1 MVAIELKDVTRRFGD
16 KVAIDSV
23 SLAVPDKEFL
33 VLLGPSGCG
42 KSTLLRMIAGLET
55 LTSGSI
61 MMGDR
66 RVDGLEPGDR
76 DLAFVFQSY
85 ALYPHMSVEKN
96 IAFPLIM
103 ANFRWWF
110 HIPVVG
116 TIAKRRLAKRADIR
130 DNVREIARVLELT
143 ELLRK
148 HPGTLS
154 GGQRQRVAVARAM
167 VRRPAAFLMDEPLSN
182 LDAQLRTHMRSEIVK
197 LHERVDTT
205 FIYVTHDQT
214 EAMTMGTRIVV
225 MRNGVV
231 QQQGVPRVI
240 FERPSNVFVAR
251 FIGNPPM
258 NVMPAVV
265 ASADQV
271 RLGDTL
277 LTVPRNLVDLIDRH
291 GLVGREVLLGLRPE
305 AIELTTAEGGA
316 DTTALTSSVEQLG
329 SETLVQL
336 RFRGVNDQD
345 DGILTAEGAAA
356 VQNIY
361 ARVPG
366 YQNFTVGSRVGV
378 RFNFAAACVFD
389 PESEERFR
397 MSEEAEAAAAAGE
410 QPASVG

>member
-182 LDAQLRTHMRSEIVK
+182 LDAKLRIEMRAEIRRIHRQL
-197 LHERVDTT
+197 ERAT
-205 FIYVTHDQT
+205 IYVTHDQD
-214 EAMTMGTRIVV
+214 EALSMADRIVV
-225 MRNGVV
+225 MRTGEV
-231 QQQGVPRVI
+231 QQVGTPREVYG
-240 FERPSNVFVAR
+240 RPHNLHVAR
-251 FIGNPPM
+251 FMGYRNVLPFRITRRNGAHLDLERGGARLAGTGIDLPDHGADVAVAMRPDDFALTGDAGPDAIDATVRAVEFGGRDSLLHVESTIG
-258 NVMPAVV
+258 
-265 ASADQV
+265 DLFV
-271 RLGDTL
+271 RLPGTFGTGDRVRL
-277 LTVPRNLVDLIDRH
+277 SIPADR
-291 GLVGREVLLGLRPE
+291 VL
-305 AIELTTAEGGA
+305 A
-316 DTTALTSSVEQLG
+316 
-329 SETLVQL
+329 
-336 RFRGVNDQD
+336 
-345 DGILTAEGAAA
+345 
-356 VQNIY
+356 Y
-361 ARVPG
+361 
-366 YQNFTVGSRVGV
+366 
-378 RFNFAAACVFD
+378 
-389 PESEERFR
+389 
-397 MSEEAEAAAAAGE
+397 AEAA
-410 QPASVG
+410 